1 MKKFK
6 SIYFL
11 YVFFIFLNSCSS
23 LSDAGKVLRNEKTG
37 TTDEFLVKKKEPLS
51 LPPKHSEIPTPDTL
65 NKKEK
70 RNKNNINEIFKIE
83 ENNSSEKKA
92 SSIEEK
98 ILIQIGRWLNE

>member
-6 SIYFL
+6 SLYFF

-23 LSDAGKVLRNEKTG
+23 LSDAGKVLRNEKTI

-51 LPPKHSEIPTPDTL
+51 LPPKHGEIPIPDTL
-65 NKKEK
+65 SKKEK
-70 RNKNNINEIFKIE
+70 NMGKNNINEIFKIKE
-83 ENNSSEKKA
+83 SSSSEKKS

-98 ILIQIGRWLNE
+98 ILNQIAR